1 MVRVPRELL
10 DALTAEQPAEALRAM
25 DETGVLTEFLP
36 ELEAGRGFVQPE
48 LHYYDVLNHNLAAVA
63 AVDTALEPGH
73 ANDELREAMGWVDL
87 DASLTMEIDGIPL
100 AALVRLGTLL
110 HDVAKPETATLAD
123 GRLRFPRHGPRG
135 AEMMMERLPALGFEE
150 DATRFVAKLI
160 RYHLRPAE
168 LIKSWPVTDRAVRK
182 FVHDVEGH
190 VLPLLLV
197 NLGDGWATQ
206 GPRYT
211 REHYRRHLT
220 FVNYVLARSWAV
232 FEAEEEER
240 RPLVTGDDLIAELD
254 VESGRLLGAVL
265 TSVRHAQQEGAI
277 SNRDAAIALARN
289 VLATLRAEQ
298 S

>member
-1 MVRVPRELL
+1 MRVPRELL

-63 AVDTALEPGH
+63 AVDTALEPGR

-182 FVHDVEGH
+182 FVHDGGAC
-190 VLPLLLV
+190 PAALLV
-197 NLGDGWATQ
+197 NLEMAGRRA
-206 GPRYT
+206 RYT

-240 RPLVTGDDLIAELD
+240 RPLVTGDDLITELD